1 MPTHQSSS
9 NNNSNR
15 YTQTQAS
22 QGPSMGWTSEP
33 LDMTSIRDDFW
44 AFFGQTEDEWNA
56 QMSAFPTYEE
66 WVGQSG
72 NAGPGMLPTNDM
84 QMADDAASTTTTTF
98 IDPARRMDVA
108 NTSNLPTGRLGADYI
123 NSNAMLRTED
133 LTSGA
138 APGNGV
144 QQASAPTSI
153 DSTGPTNVVD
163 EREATKPTD
172 GTKRT
177 GHGNRIQEQLQE
189 LIASLRDLEQMEK
202 EVRADLRIER
212 HRCTRLRNASHGMK
226 VKQLEALQQHEVTD
240 VIRELERDY
249 MEAREELDTER
260 RRRYECTKRLRELRH
275 KHSLVL
281 ARLVEVED
289 MNLKWQDKYEAIE
302 GRWQKKYNARDLQ
315 WQTKYKAATAEVRS
329 LKEDVKRLSKN
340 PRKAGGQPGSD
351 API

>member
-1 MPTHQSSS
+1 MSTHQSSS
-9 NNNSNR
+9 NNNNNQ
-15 YTQTQAS
+15 YTQTQAP
-22 QGPSMGWTSEP
+22 QDPTMEWTSEP

-44 AFFGQTEDEWNA
+44 AFFGQTEDEWNE

-72 NAGPGMLPTNDM
+72 NAGPGMLPTSDV
-84 QMADDAASTTTTTF
+84 QMADDAAASTTINTRS
-98 IDPARRMDVA
+98 IDPARRMNVA
-108 NTSNLPTGRLGADYI
+108 NTSNLPPGSLGADYI

-144 QQASAPTSI
+144 HQASAPTSM

-163 EREATKPTD
+163 ERGATKPTD
-172 GTKRT
+172 STKRT

-189 LIASLRDLEQMEK
+189 LIASLWDLEQMEK
-202 EVRADLRIER
+202 EARADLHIER
-212 HRCTRLRNASHGMK
+212 HRCSRLRNASHGMK
-226 VKQLEALQQHEVTD
+226 VVQLEALQQHEVTD

-249 MEAREELDTER
+249 VEARKEIDTER

-302 GRWQKKYNARDLQ
+302 GRWQNKHSERDLQ
-315 WQTKYKAATAEVRS
+315 WQMKYKAATAEVRS

-340 PRKAGGQPGSD
+340 PRKARGQPGL
-351 API
+351 